1 VADTSETDPVPL
13 PAAEE
18 VKDIA
23 SWHGAW
29 LLGIVA
35 AFFAVLLGLRG
46 AGPVAVA
53 GVAAMAVPGAAGLL
67 LLRWDGRILRAALL
81 ALWAF
86 SGALGCMLAGG
97 VEGPLASWCLAP
109 VVAAAVFG
117 APLLLA
123 EAAALSLFAAA
134 ATAMVQ
140 LAGLLP
146 AAPRPEAGFWLGL
159 ISLATTGL
167 GLGAGLLL
175 AIRRMSRRE
184 SERNDRDR
192 DRDLGRRQAEAEVER
207 VLNEQPQ
214 LVLAIGPDGRIALAY
229 GYAPEGVPAG
239 ALFGADLAD
248 LAAPAERPAVREAL
262 QQALRTGWVELG
274 FAPVLEPDR
283 TCVISLRRGEDGRLY
298 GVARDGTAERTRET
312 ELEAARIEAESSA
325 LGKSRFLANMS
336 HELRTPLNAIMGFSD
351 MMRSKV
357 FGELQPRYAEYSEL
371 IHESGRHL
379 LDLINDVL
387 DMSKIEAER
396 YQLQIETFDARDAVA
411 GALRLTRVQADAAGV
426 SLRGLMPP
434 QVLEVDADRRAIKQ
448 IVLNLVS
455 NGLKFTP
462 RGGSVTVTAQ
472 QLAGEFE
479 LVVTDT
485 GAGIAPEDL
494 DRLGRPYEQA
504 GDFTQRARG
513 TGLGLSLVRAFAE
526 LHGGEM
532 AIESTLGEGTSVTIR
547 LPVLHTPSTD
557 APGGPPGT
565 GAKIIAFNAQ
575 R

>member
-1 VADTSETDPVPL
+1 VADISETETVLL

-18 VKDIA
+18 VKDIT

-29 LLGIVA
+29 LLGVVA

-46 AGPVAVA
+46 VGGIAAA
-53 GVAAMAVPGAAGLL
+53 GVGVMAVPGAAGLV
-67 LLRWDGRILRAALL
+67 LLRVDGRVIRAALL
-81 ALWAF
+81 GLWALC
-86 SGALGCMLAGG
+86 GAMGCMLAGG
-97 VEGPLASWCLAP
+97 VEGPLAAWCLAP

-146 AAPRPEAGFWLGL
+146 PAPRPEAGFWLGL

-175 AIRRMSRRE
+175 AIRRMGRLQDRRHE
-184 SERNDRDR
+184 
-192 DRDLGRRQAEAEVER
+192 RDLGRRQAEAEIER

-214 LVLAIGPDGRIALAY
+214 LVVGIGRDGRIRLAY

-239 ALFGADLAD
+239 ALFGAELAD
-248 LAAPAERPAVREAL
+248 LAAPGERPAVREAVG
-262 QQALRTGWVELG
+262 QALRTGWVEFG

-298 GVARDGTAERTRET
+298 GVARDATSERNRET
-312 ELEAARIEAESSA
+312 ELEAARIEAENSA

-351 MMRSKV
+351 MMRNKV
-357 FGELQPRYAEYSEL
+357 FGELQPRYAEYAEL

-396 YQLQIETFDARDAVA
+396 YELQLETFDARDAVSS
-411 GALRLTRVQADAAGV
+411 ALRLTRVQADAAGV

-434 QVLEVDADRRAIKQ
+434 QALEVDADRRALKQ

-462 RGGSVTVTAQ
+462 RGGSVTVTVQ
-472 QLAGEFE
+472 ELAGEFE

-532 AIESTLGEGTSVTIR
+532 SIESTLGEGTSVTVR
-547 LPVLHTPSTD
+547 LPVLHPAPITD
-557 APGGPPGT
+557 APGGPPS
-565 GAKIIAFNAQ
+565 GARIIAFNAQ

>member
-1 VADTSETDPVPL
+1 L
-13 PAAEE
+13 R
-18 VKDIA
+18 DIA
-23 SWHGAW
+23 SWHAAW
-29 LLGIVA
+29 LLGVA
-35 AFFAVLLGLRG
+35 AAFAALMLGVRE
-46 AGPVAVA
+46 AGGVPLA
-53 GVAAMAVPGAAGLL
+53 GVFAGAVPGAAGLL
-67 LLRWDGRILRAALL
+67 LLRWDGRIPRTALL
-81 ALWAF
+81 GLW
-86 SGALGCMLAGG
+86 SLCGALGCLLGG
-97 VEGPLASWCLAP
+97 GAAGPLAAWCLAP

-117 APLLLA
+117 APVLRA

-146 AAPRPEAGFWLGL
+146 PPPRPEAAFWLGM

-175 AIRRMSRRE
+175 ALRRMTRRE
-184 SERNDRDR
+184 ALRHQEEV
-192 DRDLGRRQAEAEVER
+192 GRRSAEAEVEQ

-214 LVLAIGPDGRIALAY
+214 LVVAIDRAGRIAMAY

-239 ALFGADLAD
+239 ALFGAELAD

-262 QQALRTGWVELG
+262 EQAQRTGWVEFG

-283 TCVISLRRGEDGRLY
+283 TCVISLRRGEGGRLY
-298 GVARDGTAERTRET
+298 GVARDATAERNRET
-312 ELEAARIEAESSA
+312 ELEAARVEAESSA

-357 FGELQPRYAEYSEL
+357 FGELQPRYAEYAEL

-396 YQLQIETFDARDAVA
+396 YQLQIETFDARDAVS

-434 QVLEVDADRRAIKQ
+434 HALEVDADRRAVKQ

-455 NGLKFTP
+455 NALKFTP
-462 RGGSVTVTAQ
+462 RGGTVTVTAQ
-472 QLAGEFE
+472 DFSGEFE

-485 GAGIAPEDL
+485 GMGIAPEDL
-494 DRLGRPYEQA
+494 ERLGRPYEQA

-532 AIESTLGEGTSVTIR
+532 GIESRLGEGTSVTVR
-547 LPVLHTPSTD
+547 LPVLHPPTTD
-557 APGGPPGT
+557 APSGPPGT